1 MGKIFYLLG
10 KSASGKDSIYHELME
25 QNMGLKPVVPYT
37 TRPMREGE
45 TEGTEYHF
53 ISDDDFFSLKA
64 QGKLIEY
71 REYET
76 MHGIWRYM
84 TVNDGQIDL
93 DKDSYL
99 MIGTLESYEK
109 TRACFGGAVMVPIY
123 LTLDDGERM
132 MRALKRERQQKE
144 PKYAEL
150 CRRFLADE
158 ADFTPDRLRE
168 CGIEKT
174 FSNDDFTQC
183 TKEITDYIR
192 EQLGL

>member
-1 MGKIFYLLG
+1 MK
-10 KSASGKDSIYHELME
+10 

-53 ISDDDFFSLKA
+53 ISDEDFFSLKA

-71 REYET
+71 RKYTT

-93 DKDSYL
+93 EKGSYL

-109 TRACFGGAVMVPIY
+109 TRACFGGAAMVPIY

-132 MRALKRERQQKE
+132 MRALKRERQQKN

-158 ADFTPDRLRE
+158 ADFAPDRLRE

-174 FSNDDFTQC
+174 FANDDFTQC
-183 TKEITDYIR
+183 TEEITDYIR

>member
-10 KSASGKDSIYHELME
+10 KSASGKDSIYHELMK

-53 ISDDDFFSLKA
+53 ISDEDFFSLKA

-71 REYET
+71 REYTT

-93 DKDSYL
+93 EKGSYL

-109 TRACFGGAVMVPIY
+109 TRACFGGAAMVPIY

-132 MRALKRERQQKE
+132 MRALKRERQQRN

-158 ADFTPDRLRE
+158 ADFAPDRLRE

-174 FSNDDFTQC
+174 FANDDFTQC
-183 TKEITDYIR
+183 TEEITDYIR